1 MKPERIPPYL
11 LHFENLRHAHQ
22 YVHNKGASFFF
33 CALPWVTM
41 LRAPSETERYLAK
54 VRFARKDDGESVDRI
69 VDRIGWLQ
77 GNPPHLAQVYEGVEG
92 FCGAY
97 VREVMTGPGL
107 ITNPDGLTLQQDMS
121 SPLVNV
127 RHGFRITTGVPAK
140 PERAVYMFGPSTV
153 YSFGCEDAHTISSQL
168 QARLNE
174 LHRQD
179 SGFAVHGVLNRG
191 MRGGSYPMLLGHLK
205 RSPLRQGDMV
215 LFFGCMIDTE
225 HGRVGWSKTPPDTL
239 PNIVALC
246 QSQGIPTIDLTPML
260 ERPHP
265 HGELFFDFSH
275 LGPRGN
281 TIVADRLLE
290 ACFKLPRRHEA
301 AAESIARMLRLEA
314 IPEFSQERED
324 ALLRLPEVKA
334 YLQSLRDLRPA
345 SGTVGAI
352 VMNCNPFT
360 LGHRHLIGLAA
371 GQVDHLFVFINQ
383 ENRQQFNF
391 KQRFKMVQAG
401 TTDLA
406 NVTVLPYS
414 GTWGTASTHPQYFNK
429 EANPNAKL
437 DATDDLSNF
446 GRYMAKELGI
456 TKRFAGNEPYCPV
469 TSQYNRQMA
478 EHMPRY
484 GIEYIEVE
492 RHCIDGAPVSASAVR
507 RCMQQADWATLRRLA
522 PESTIA
528 ELKNLGQIP
537 PDA

>member
-1 MKPERIPPYL
+1 MSNGL
-11 LHFENLRHAHQ
+11 LHPHHYHFECLRHACEH
-22 YVHNKGASFFF
+22 VRSHGASFYF
-33 CALPWVTM
+33 CALPSVFV

-54 VRFARKDDGESVDRI
+54 LRFSGQSGDEDVIRLGDR
-69 VDRIGWLQ
+69 VSWLR
-77 GNPPHLAQVYEGVEG
+77 GNPPHLAQAYEGVDG
-92 FCGAY
+92 FSDAY
-97 VREVMTGPGL
+97 MREVLACTGHV
-107 ITNPDGLTLQQDMS
+107 TNPDGLTLLQDMAS
-121 SPLVNV
+121 RLVNV
-127 RHGFRITTGVPAK
+127 RHGFRVTTGMPVEHAHTVHMLG
-140 PERAVYMFGPSTV
+140 ASTV
-153 YSFGCEDAHTISSQL
+153 YGLGAEDAHTMPSLL

-179 SGFAVHGVLNRG
+179 STFPAHRVLNRG
-191 MRGGSYPMLLGHLK
+191 IPGGTYSMLLGHLK
-205 RSPLRQGDMV
+205 RTPLRQGDTV
-215 LFFGCMIDTE
+215 LFFGCMLETPS
-225 HGRVGWSKTPPDTL
+225 GLQGWAEAPAETL
-239 PNIVALC
+239 PSIIDLC
-246 QSQGIPTIDLTPML
+246 QSQGISTIDATLL
-260 ERPHP
+260 FERPHP
-265 HGELFFDFSH
+265 HGELFIDSSH
-275 LGPRGN
+275 PGPRGN
-281 TIVADRLLE
+281 RIVADKLFRV
-290 ACFKLPRRHEA
+290 CFQLPHEHRA
-301 AAESIARMLRLEA
+301 AAEDVAHALRLDA
-314 IPEFSQERED
+314 IPEFNQERED
-324 ALLRLPEVKA
+324 MLLRIPEVQD
-334 YLQSLRDLRPA
+334 YLQSLWELRPE

-391 KQRFKMVQAG
+391 KQRFQMVQAG

-414 GTWGTASTHPQYFNK
+414 GTWGTASTHPQYFDK

-446 GRYMAKELGI
+446 GRYMAKALGI

-484 GIEYIEVE
+484 GIAYIEVE

-507 RCMQQADWATLRRLA
+507 RCMQQADWATLRRLV
-522 PESTIA
+522 PKSTIA